1 MLRSAFAVLYLIRV
15 CSGSIQFEAKL
26 VDNFRPSRCFSLDD
40 GCKLLRRVADHV
52 ASEFIE
58 PFAQA
63 VPGDAFQH
71 LVAWSRPHLASRYQ
85 AGNALI
91 LT

>member
-1 MLRSAFAVLYLIRV
+1 
-15 CSGSIQFEAKL
+15 
-26 VDNFRPSRCFSLDD
+26 
-40 GCKLLRRVADHV
+40 LRRVADHV